1 MYINDRDQINYHG
14 FLRALR
20 EMHQVSQKCVSKGI
34 CTVSGMNRFE
44 NGNRVAEKLMR
55 DRLTARLGISGE
67 TYEDYLLPKEYVLW
81 EHRMRIIKAIEKCD
95 FKRAKCELADYE
107 MMKGLNRIN
116 LQFVEAMRFM
126 LLMLENASEEE
137 LSCCV
142 QKAVKC
148 TVSNVKK
155 ALDGEHLLADQEIN
169 LIAEQMRL
177 CPPKKVVRN
186 INEWRITEYEKLIA
200 YMDNSHWEDLQK
212 AKVYPKVTYYICK
225 CLLEKETT
233 EAELRRGLELCYTAI
248 ELLRDTSRLYYFIE
262 LTESRR
268 ELATR
273 LMEYPL
279 DNDERIKLQEMLE
292 ENNSWERVFK
302 DLYAEYKV
310 KTYMTDFCYLYYET
324 ECHNMVEVIETRR
337 NMLGLSRVK
346 LGEGICSDK
355 TIIRFEREGRNP
367 TVELVRRLFEK
378 MGLCAEYRRAKI
390 ITTDA
395 EVLEIYDNEL
405 VKSINDVDITIGLK
419 SISLIK
425 SKINMELPYNKQE
438 MMRMENY
445 LLYNDGRISIC
456 QFIEGVTKALEYTVN
471 LPVLINNSKKYLTM
485 VEMICIYDLAFSVE
499 TENSKGCIKIIE
511 EMCNNAMRKGID
523 TAKIAL
529 HVLLMER
536 FASKLG
542 DEKKYQESSEM
553 SDKIMKECL
562 MHYRM
567 EEMSN
572 LFYNKVWNYQQEGIW
587 NSSLI
592 LQKLQKCVILSQIAK
607 KYNTAAFFQR
617 KVEYNTF
624 I

>member
-378 MGLCAEYRRAKI
+378 MGLCAEYRRGPI

-395 EVLEIYDNEL
+395 DVLTVEYGNLI
-405 VKSINDVDITIGLK
+405 KAANDVNADKGLECIGRIK
-419 SISLIK
+419 DRIKMNISH
-425 SKINMELPYNKQE
+425 NKQAILRLE
-438 MMRMENY
+438 SIQ
-445 LLYNDGRISIC
+445 LYNDGRIG
-456 QFIEGVTKALEYTVN
+456 IEKFADNVIEALKYTIDVSKI
-471 LPVLINNSKKYLTM
+471 VVDQKKYLTIAEM
-485 VEMICIYDLAFSVE
+485 ECIQTIAFDLKTEISEKCLKVVEDVC
-499 TENSKGCIKIIE
+499 IE
-511 EMCNNAMRKGID
+511 EIARGVD
-523 TAKIAL
+523 VVKISL
-529 HVLLMER
+529 LELLMER
-536 FASKLG
+536 LASKLG
-542 DEKKYQESSEM
+542 DEKRYTESCKI
-553 SDKIMKECL
+553 SDQILKECL
-562 MHYRM
+562 IHYRM
-567 EEMSN
+567 EDISN
-572 LFYNKVWNYQQEGIW
+572 PLYNKIWNYQQSGVCD
-587 NSSLI
+587 NAFI
-592 LQKLQKCVILSQIAK
+592 LVNLRRCVILSQLIK
-607 KYNTAAFFQR
+607 KDNAVAFFQN
-617 KVEYNTF
+617 KLK
-624 I
+624 

>member
-378 MGLCAEYRRAKI
+378 MGLCAEYRRAQI
-390 ITTDA
+390 ITTNVEALHMYYNKLVKLANDGDY
-395 EVLEIYDNEL
+395 ERGIVCINEL
-405 VKSINDVDITIGLK
+405 KERIETRIPYNEQEIMRVENNLLYNCRKIDLNEFANNIIKALKCTVNLSALDAIGLK
-419 SISLIK
+419 YLTVA
-425 SKINMELPYNKQE
+425 E
-438 MMRMENY
+438 MVCIHDLAFDLDTEYSEKCLNIIEAICIEVMKNEM
-445 LLYNDGRISIC
+445 DVGRISL
-456 QFIEGVTKALEYTVN
+456 LE
-471 LPVLINNSKKYLTM
+471 
-485 VEMICIYDLAFSVE
+485 
-499 TENSKGCIKIIE
+499 
-511 EMCNNAMRKGID
+511 
-523 TAKIAL
+523 
-529 HVLLMER
+529 LLMGR

-542 DEKKYQESSEM
+542 DGRRYKESCDM
-553 SDKIMKECL
+553 SDRITKECL
-562 MHYRM
+562 IHYRT
-567 EEMSN
+567 EYLSN
-572 LFYNKVWNYQQEGIW
+572 ALYNRIW
-587 NSSLI
+587 NHQQQNHNDDVVIIGNLE
-592 LQKLQKCVILSQIAK
+592 KCVILSQIIK
-607 KYNTAAFFQR
+607 KYNAAAFFQR
-617 KVEYNTF
+617 KLEYYLF
-624 I
+624 

>member
-20 EMHQVSQKCVSKGI
+20 EMHQVSQECVSKGI

-279 DNDERIKLQEMLE
+279 GNDERTKLQEMLE

-390 ITTDA
+390 ITTDTEA
-395 EVLEIYDNEL
+395 IEIYDRKL
-405 VKSINDVDITIGLK
+405 VKAVNDTNVEKGIESICFLK
-419 SISLIK
+419 ERIDMMI
-425 SKINMELPYNKQE
+425 PYNKQE
-438 MMRMENY
+438 LMRMENY
-445 LLYNDGRISIC
+445 LLYNSQKINMG
-456 QFIEGVTKALEYTVN
+456 QFVARVLKTLEYTIT
-471 LPVLINNSKKYLTM
+471 LSAIATDGKKYFNS
-485 VEMICIYDLAFSVE
+485 VEMICILDLALN
-499 TENSKGCIKIIE
+499 TEKGISKDCSKMIEDICFGAIK
-511 EMCNNAMRKGID
+511 KGID
-523 TAKIAL
+523 IAEISML
-529 HVLLMER
+529 ELLMGKL
-536 FASKLG
+536 ACKLG
-542 DEKKYQESSEM
+542 NEKRYEESCEM
-553 SDKIMKECL
+553 SEKITKECL
-562 MHYRM
+562 SHYRM
-567 EEMSN
+567 EDLPN
-572 LFYNKVWNYQQEGIW
+572 TIYNKIWNYQQM
-587 NSSLI
+587 
-592 LQKLQKCVILSQIAK
+592 KLLDNIVVSKEIKQCLILSQIIK
-607 KYNTAAFFQR
+607 KYNVAAFFQ
-617 KVEYNTF
+617 KKIEL
-624 I
+624 